1 MALGQS
7 PEKECLC
14 CEWDDSTVN
23 EPASLLANSP
33 IVSAYLD
40 RLGLVREAPSVDA
53 LRRLH
58 RAHVERI
65 AYETLWIHLGE
76 GWNIDPTESTLRIA
90 TQRRGGYCF
99 HLNGAFHELLL
110 ALGYESF
117 RHVGTVHG
125 PEGPTVATHANHL
138 ALTVH
143 NVPSDEGPSDW
154 YVDAGLGDA
163 LHEPMALR
171 AGSSTQG
178 PMSLELIDLGP
189 LVWQLRHDLQFG
201 SFTAMTFA
209 AEPTSIDAFAG
220 KHVELST
227 SPESRFKR
235 TITVQRRDAH
245 GADVLRGLV
254 LKRIGDEPRTTELL
268 QADEWFSVLSEV
280 FDLPLTHVSN
290 AAKRDL
296 WASVSATHARWQHGS

>member
-1 MALGQS
+1 M
-7 PEKECLC
+7 
-14 CEWDDSTVN
+14 DST
-23 EPASLLANSP
+23 
-33 IVSAYLD
+33 VSAYLD
-40 RLGLVREAPSVDA
+40 RLGLVREAPSADA
-53 LRRLH
+53 LGRLH

-76 GWNIDPTESTLRIA
+76 GWSIDPTDSLQRIA
-90 TQRRGGYCF
+90 GQQRGGYCF
-99 HLNGAFHELLL
+99 HLNGAFHELLV
-110 ALGYESF
+110 ALGYQSS

-125 PEGPTVATHANHL
+125 PEGPTASTHANHL
-138 ALTVH
+138 ALTVLS
-143 NVPSDEGPSDW
+143 VPSDEGPGDW

-163 LHEPMALR
+163 LHEPIALR

-178 PMSLELIDLGP
+178 PLSLELIDLQIGQ
-189 LVWQLRHDLQFG
+189 WQLRHDPQLG
-201 SFTAMTFA
+201 SFTAMTFG
-209 AEPTSIDAFAG
+209 AEPTSIDAFAD

-227 SPESRFKR
+227 SPESRFVR

-268 QADEWFSVLSEV
+268 EADEWFSALREV
-280 FDLPLTHVSN
+280 FDLPLTQVSN

-296 WASVSATHARWQHGS
+296 WANVSATHARWQQGR